1 MKDKKVQKLKK
12 EWIKAVIPKEP
23 TDRAHELNIIE
34 KLRRDPDII
43 DKICNTELY
52 DGRFGI
58 VKKSEDYTG
67 LLNIILKDKKLLD
80 KIYLKYFNIDDVL
93 TIDWELYEDLKKNII
108 EEEAKEFIN
117 LLLTEYTPYTKID
130 LLNCLDSVEDMEE
143 LQEIFNTDL
152 EYSNHIMNGMLLYS
166 FDFIPRDMEKD
177 LCSQLNLDMGDNLMD
192 YLILEL
198 KKRKEPIESI
208 DPDILNNI
216 KYTLLQSN
224 TLFNN
229 YFLFP
234 FGVNSNDLK
243 QYKVANMDVNM
254 SLTNRFLS
262 ENDKLARVREHNIR
276 YSKATFYK
284 DAIENLLMI
293 TTKPITSNKFSGISS
308 QPVYWF
314 KNGKDFITNKDKYD
328 LISDKLDFLIQY
340 K

>member
-80 KIYLKYFNIDDVL
+80 KIYLKYFNIDDIL
-93 TIDWELYEDLKKNII
+93 CLQSELYNDLRENII
-108 EEEAKEFIN
+108 EKEAKEFIN
-117 LLLTEYTPYTKID
+117 LLLTEYTPYTKVD
-130 LLNCLDSVEDMEE
+130 LLTCLDNVEDMED
-143 LQEIFNTDL
+143 LKEIFNTDL

-177 LCSQLNLDMGDNLMD
+177 LCSQLNLDMSNNLMD
-192 YLILEL
+192 YLISEL
-198 KKRKEPIESI
+198 KKRKEPIDSI

-243 QYKVANMDVNM
+243 QYQVANMDVNM

-262 ENDKLARVREHNIR
+262 ENDKLTRIREHNIR
-276 YSKATFYK
+276 YSKVTFYK
-284 DAIENLLMI
+284 DTKENLLMI

-314 KNGKDFITNKDKYD
+314 KNGKEFITNKDKYD
-328 LISDKLDFLIQY
+328 LISDKLDYLI